1 PRARQ
6 VARAIDSGS
15 RPALISPS
23 LWTSS
28 TEATSTLPPLSP
40 ARRSTAMP
48 CPVVTRYCLPPV
60 ASTASMRAQPFPG
73 RGVTVAYG
81 TTAAGRASTSP
92 VGPEILGQLL
102 AHPEPRAVHARFHR
116 GQADAERLGDV
127 GVGQPLDVVH
137 HERGPVVGRQ
147 AADGALEHLAQLAG
161 ERALVHALGPVGHR
175 LEVTAVA
182 VERGQH
188 VVERHLAR
196 LAAPRAELLV
206 GGVGRDA
213 VDPAAERRFTLERA
227 DPARGPPP
235 RGCPFCPWSWGRRP
249 RAPPPANARSPPAP
263 SPPPA
268 PRAPCPPRAPPRTAP
283 ATP

>member
-1 PRARQ
+1 M
-6 VARAIDSGS
+6 
-15 RPALISPS
+15 ISPS
-23 LWTSS
+23 LLTRT
-28 TEATSTLPPLSP
+28 TEANSTVAPLSP
-40 ARRSTAMP
+40 ARRSTAMT

-60 ASTASMRAQPFPG
+60 AITASMRAQPFPG

-116 GQADAERLGDV
+116 GQADAKRLGDV

-175 LEVTAVA
+175 LAVA
-182 VERGQH
+182 AVALEGGQDVVERG
-188 VVERHLAR
+188 LPR
-196 LAAPRAELLV
+196 LAPAPAHLLV
-206 GGVGRDA
+206 GGVGG
-213 VDPAAERRFTLERA
+213 RA
-227 DPARGPPP
+227 GQ
-235 RGCPFCPWSWGRRP
+235 
-249 RAPPPANARSPPAP
+249 PAP
-263 SPPPA
+263 ASRLA
-268 PRAPCPPRAPPRTAP
+268 PGTAHP
-283 ATP
+283 SRGRPK